1 MDQRHSHI
9 QEKKSDKRKVSLLKT
24 LSKLPDAV
32 LMMRDISRWRFLCSR
47 SESCC
52 CKSHFTAK
60 NESLSATKNI
70 YDLSMTRFLKKGVSV
85 LEKKGFWRQ
94 RLLQVENGRF
104 QLFYRICR
112 IGDEDE
118 REITDHRFKDNNK
131 WRTQSLLYVIR
142 QIWWDFLDLST
153 RKKRWSTRTKRLTLQ
168 IVKICTTECLSHLLL
183 LSCIWIILDDESQ
196 EQDNEK
202 KTFSSS
208 SVRFS
213 VLDVWRK
220 DLKKQVPS
228 CAQHIYLEL
237 SNNDDEEVAGLDNK
251 E

>member
-1 MDQRHSHI
+1 MLCWWEIFQDADSCAQEVRVAAAKVTSRQRM
-9 QEKKSDKRKVSLLKT
+9 KVSQQQRT
-24 LSKLPDAV
+24 YT
-32 LMMRDISRWRFLCSR
+32 ISAWR
-47 SESCC
+47 ESWKKECQSW
-52 CKSHFTAK
+52 KK
-60 NESLSATKNI
+60 
-70 YDLSMTRFLKKGVSV
+70 RFLKATSLTGREWTFST
-85 LEKKGFWRQ
+85 LLSYLQNWR
-94 RLLQVENGRF
+94 RGR
-104 QLFYRICR
+104 
-112 IGDEDE
+112 E

-183 LSCIWIILDDESQ
+183 SCIWIILDDESQ

-220 DLKKQVPS
+220 DLKKQVPN